1 MLWSVAAHVNPFRNQ
16 LNGQP
21 AAILRCTV
29 KGFKKFVMQC
39 ANERRQADR
48 LEKVYSIC
56 VLKRNYASRIP
67 FDNETTIGA
76 DIPPMQVRTV
86 ELKFTADEL
95 KRYTP
100 MHNIALSNLTKVL
113 DDGSGKMRVVF
124 DMRVWRSL
132 THFSTW
138 LGFEH
143 CLHIKADILEEH
155 RSRGVDIQDL
165 VLSICADNPS
175 ISEPQDSILGILKWV
190 ASSSP
195 RLRYFSYLVAE
206 VCIKQKEKLLVWVG
220 APLEQKLLED
230 FLLPFHIDV
239 QSIHSGMSTK
249 RRQVVVDLFH
259 NDENSPAVLI
269 CTYLINSFGLNL
281 HGNCRNTLLFS
292 PAPSQPVEQQA
303 IGRIRRIGQRFPQ
316 RVWRL
321 YLRQSWDEWVE
332 GNALVKF
339 LPMLM
344 ADMSNTMSTTG
355 DNNSEEV
362 VDIDKFTSVRRFILV
377 DNVLEF
383 GDESTESP
391 LAPEDIAK
399 EIAKVLSGQGSI
411 RKKIRRAIVAND
423 TDQDVE

>member
-1 MLWSVAAHVNPFRNQ
+1 MLWGVTAHVNPFRNQ

-113 DDGSGKMRVVF
+113 DDGSSKMRVVF

-138 LGFEH
+138 LGLEH

-195 RLRYFSYLVAE
+195 KLRYFSYLVAE

-269 CTYLINSFGLNL
+269 CTYLINSF
-281 HGNCRNTLLFS
+281 
-292 PAPSQPVEQQA
+292 
-303 IGRIRRIGQRFPQ
+303 
-316 RVWRL
+316 
-321 YLRQSWDEWVE
+321 WVE
-332 GNALVKF
+332 SPWKLSEYSPIFTSAKPAGGTASNWEDPQNWPEVSAE
-339 LPMLM
+339 
-344 ADMSNTMSTTG
+344 DMSNTMSTTG